1 MDTSVEGAV
10 TLSIAEPPMGPAL
23 AVIVVVPAPAGAVSP
38 WLPPSLLI
46 AATVP
51 SEELHVADAKV
62 CVLLS
67 RKAPIAINCWVA
79 PRRID
84 AFFGLT
90 DIETSPGGVR
100 LVGVNISAVAR
111 KPPELL

>member
-1 MDTSVEGAV
+1 MAVNCWVRPAAIDGLDGVTAMDTSVEGAV

-67 RKAPIAINCWVA
+67 PKAPIAINC
-79 PRRID
+79 
-84 AFFGLT
+84 
-90 DIETSPGGVR
+90 
-100 LVGVNISAVAR
+100 
-111 KPPELL
+111 